1 MKLNLLMPYVKEAK
15 DLRDRLNSVMAN
27 LATRLAYVD
36 EQSEISGTST
46 STFTEVSHNLGAVP
60 DFIHIEPKAEVAWWV
75 TDGDRAN
82 WTTSKV
88 YLHFSAASVNF
99 TGYVSRLE
107 H

>member
-15 DLRDRLNSVMAN
+15 DLRDRLNSVLAN
-27 LATRLAYVD
+27 LATRLAAVD
-36 EQSEISGTST
+36 EKAAISGTST
-46 STFTEVSHNLGAVP
+46 ATFTEVSHDLGYVP

-82 WTTSKV
+82 WTTTKV
-88 YLHFSAASVNF
+88 YLHFGTASVNF

-107 H
+107 T